1 MKRLCPICP
10 LFVLALLLPLA
21 ARGATITTPFLS
33 DWQLV
38 ITMDA
43 DGDGSLVSPLGSRLE
58 NEQPTVSFQAQGH
71 QRLTVT
77 AVYTGSAQGIPFF
90 DVWNY
95 TVAPNLEYTA
105 QATVKEGQFLAEPWY
120 DATYPD
126 GFSRTWGY
134 TVALELRTSGGET
147 VPGTAVQGVLSLN
160 IRQFRHAW
168 IEYGRLCV
176 SDIQTTMEATTKLP
190 VDAETYSLEAA
201 SPLEISPEQVTTAA
215 YVYAG
220 YAPFSLTC
228 PLSAFDSGPVSGKV
242 TAEGGSAPPV
252 SRTLSVPFATVLTSD
267 WGVEIKNQ
275 ISGEWTALSNGTNLV
290 KGDWIRMQPV
300 VVYGTVRLPSM
311 AVQFADG
318 QVREVT
324 LEPGYDQAQAGEVI
338 IEVGQGALLTH
349 NVCWTIKFTN
359 FIQERTENPREYAKE
374 FIWDKLGDAIFDMW
388 APGSSW
394 PIKKVGSEIIEYGL
408 EKVYDATGGNDAP
421 RSARLRPTAADI
433 AAESQAMRANARGAT
448 PSVRPTAAAVLTIK
462 SDGSMTAENRIG
474 TRRAVN
480 AAQQTRLLPPRSQVS
495 HKASFG
501 PVTNLP
507 YASDVPVGT
516 FAVTPTSS
524 TNTRTPLFT
533 FTYSGYGTKYIP
545 ETLDARINGTLIQG
559 FNALGGA
566 SATYQVPRTAWLNAG
581 ANSVEAAIVEATSG
595 RQFLAATLYASGA
608 PQTPQRVLG
617 LPGASSMLLSWAAS
631 QEHGLEGY
639 HIYKGDTADTVTTRL
654 TATPVAGTAYAL
666 YAATEPGL
674 AAGAYFAVSAVVAG
688 TESAKS
694 TAVQGSLAGPAAAA
708 PEAVADLAATTAFDR
723 ISLNFTPPAGA
734 IAFRL
739 ARPGLDPLVFRS
751 PPFVDT
757 AAARGTPS
765 TYTLTPL
772 GLDLAPGTPVETTAT
787 IAANAPPPAP
797 TGATAYAADAEGK
810 TWNLRWDPAR
820 TAGIVGVNVY
830 ESRDGGVW
838 AKVTDAPVAGT
849 TLTRTLAG
857 PGTYSWRFLAVS
869 STGVESTDGPVP
881 GGGYAAKAALGAVS
895 AGPATLLLLGE

>member
-1 MKRLCPICP
+1 MKRLCALWP
-10 LFVLALLLPLA
+10 LFLLALPLPPA
-21 ARGATITTPFLS
+21 AWGATITTPFLS

-43 DGDGSLVSPLGSRLE
+43 DGDAGLVSPLGYKLE

-77 AVYTGSAQGIPFF
+77 AVYTGSSQGTPFF

-95 TVAPNLEYTA
+95 TVAPTLEYTA

-126 GFSRTWGY
+126 GFVRTWGY
-134 TVALELRTSGGET
+134 TVALELRTPGGET

-168 IEYGRLCV
+168 LEYGRLCV
-176 SDIQTTMEATTKLP
+176 SDIQATLEASTKLP

-201 SPLEISPEQVTTAA
+201 SPLEISPAQVVTSA

-242 TAEGGSAPPV
+242 TAEGGSAPPL

-275 ISGEWTALSNGTNLV
+275 ISGEWTALSNGTTLA

-300 VVYGTVRLPSM
+300 EVYGTVRLPSM

-318 QVREVT
+318 QIREVT
-324 LEPGYDQAQAGEVI
+324 LEPGYDQSQAGEVI

-374 FIWDKLGDAIFDMW
+374 FIWDKLGDAIFDAF
-388 APGSSW
+388 APGTSW
-394 PIKKVGSEIIEYGL
+394 PIQKVGSKIIGYGL
-408 EKVYDATGGNDAP
+408 ESVYDATGAHDAP
-421 RSARLRPTAADI
+421 RSARLRPSAAEV
-433 AAESQAMRANARGAT
+433 AAESQARRADVRGAT

-474 TRRAVN
+474 TRRVVN
-480 AAQQTRLLPPRSQVS
+480 AAQQTRLLPPRSQIS
-495 HKASFG
+495 HKTSFG
-501 PVTNLP
+501 PVTDLP
-507 YASDVPVGT
+507 YASDVPIGT
-516 FAVTPTSS
+516 FSVTPTGS
-524 TNTRTPLFT
+524 TDTRTPLFT

-545 ETLDARINGTLIQG
+545 ETLDARINGTLVQG

-566 SATYQVPRTAWLNAG
+566 SAAYQVPRAAWLNAG
-581 ANSVEAAIVEATSG
+581 ANSVEAAIVEAKSG

-608 PQTPQRVLG
+608 PQAPQRVVG
-617 LPGASSMLLSWAAS
+617 LPGATSMLLSWAAS
-631 QEHGLEGY
+631 QERGLEGY
-639 HIYKGDTADTVTTRL
+639 HIYKGDAAAAVATRL
-654 TATPVAGTAYAL
+654 TASPVSGTAYAL
-666 YAATEPGL
+666 YTATEPGL
-674 AAGAYFAVSAVVAG
+674 AAGAYYGVTAVVAG
-688 TESAKS
+688 VESALS
-694 TAVQGSLAGPAAAA
+694 TPVQGSLAGPSAA
-708 PEAVADLAATTAFDR
+708 PPEPVTDLAAATAFDR
-723 ISLNFTPPAGA
+723 VSLAFTPPAGA

-739 ARPGLDPLVFRS
+739 ARPGLDPQIFRS

-757 AAARGTPS
+757 TAVRGTPY
-765 TYTLTPL
+765 TYTVTPL
-772 GLDLAPGTPVETTAT
+772 GLDLAAGTPVETTAA
-787 IAANAPPPAP
+787 IAATTPPPAP
-797 TGATAYAADAEGK
+797 TGLTAYAADAAGK
-810 TWNLRWDPAR
+810 TWALRWDPAQ
-820 TAGIVGVNVY
+820 TAGIVGVNIY
-830 ESRDGGVW
+830 ESRDGEAWVK
-838 AKVTDAPVAGT
+838 ATATPVAGQ
-849 TLTRTLAG
+849 TLTRTLAS
-857 PGTYSWRFLAVS
+857 PGAYSWLVRSVS
-869 STGVESTDGPVP
+869 SAGVESTNGPIL
-881 GGGYAAKAALGAVS
+881 GGGFASRASVPAVATGSAA
-895 AGPATLLLLGE
+895 LLLLRE